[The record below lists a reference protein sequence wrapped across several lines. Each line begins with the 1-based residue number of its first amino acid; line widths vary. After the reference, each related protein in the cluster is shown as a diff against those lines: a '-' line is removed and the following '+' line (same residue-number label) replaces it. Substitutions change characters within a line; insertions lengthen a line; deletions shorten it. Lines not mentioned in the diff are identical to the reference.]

1 MSRLRI
7 PGLIDLLRVDRSSA
21 IEALSADDR
30 MDRAYE
36 ARGPLVNRIVLGRL
50 RRSLQVDGRM
60 LPPVAPRGPTRPTPE
75 QASLEH
81 RLDGIADTD
90 PALGAGTDT
99 ISKLAAWVRGDG
111 GADAIGP
118 LSQQAVGRLYDER
131 YTGDKSSWAAARVMG
146 SAPSNL
152 NPFRL
157 LLWGITRR
165 VERSRELLAGKVGRD
180 PSAVHGTGVAIHN
193 IVSGFEAM
201 RKIYADKGE
210 RERLSTAA
218 VLAHCVIAPRQVVR
232 QPTAAGSAD
241 AGSFTPDT
249 LVLLQL
255 KKANDSQPGYDTAFM
270 DGMWSAC
277 PARRWV
283 PSLFAS
289 VWKKAIEGEQKP

>member
-1 MSRLRI
+1 MSRLRV

-36 ARGPLVNRIVLGRL
+36 AQGPLVNRIVLKRL
-50 RRSLQVDGRM
+50 RRSLQIDGRP
-60 LPPVAPRGPTRPTPE
+60 LPPVAPRGPVRPTSE
-75 QASLEH
+75 QSSLQH
-81 RLDGIADTD
+81 RLDGLADSD

-99 ISKLAAWVRGDG
+99 IERLAAWVKGEG
-111 GADAIGP
+111 GEDEIGA

-131 YTGDKSSWAAARVMG
+131 YEGDEGSWAAARVLG

-152 NPFRL
+152 NPFRI

-180 PSAVHGTGVAIHN
+180 PAAVHGTGVAVHN

-201 RKIYADKGE
+201 REIYADEGE
-210 RERLSTAA
+210 RNRLSTAA
-218 VLAHCVIAPRQVVR
+218 VLARCVIPPRQVVR
-232 QPTAAGSAD
+232 QPTVAGSAD
-241 AGSFTPDT
+241 SGSFTPDT
-249 LVLLQL
+249 LVLLKL

-283 PSLFAS
+283 PALFAS
-289 VWKKAIEGEQKP
+289 VWERAKGER

>member
-1 MSRLRI
+1 MSRLRV

-36 ARGPLVNRIVLGRL
+36 ARGPLVNRIVLKRL
-50 RRSLQVDGRM
+50 RRSLQIDGRL
-60 LPPVAPRGPTRPTPE
+60 LPPVAPRGPVRPTSE
-75 QASLEH
+75 QSSLER
-81 RLDGIADTD
+81 RLDGLADTD

-99 ISKLAAWVRGDG
+99 IERLAAWVKGEGGDKEI
-111 GADAIGP
+111 GA
-118 LSQQAVGRLYDER
+118 LSQQAVGRLYDDR
-131 YTGDKSSWAAARVMG
+131 YEGDKSSWGAARVLG

-152 NPFRL
+152 NPFRI

-180 PSAVHGTGVAIHN
+180 PAAVHGTGVAVHN

-201 RKIYADKGE
+201 RGIYADEGE
-210 RERLSTAA
+210 RNRLSTAA
-218 VLAHCVIAPRQVVR
+218 VLARCVIPPRQVVR

-249 LVLLQL
+249 LVLLRL

-283 PSLFAS
+283 PALFAS
-289 VWKKAIEGEQKP
+289 VWERAKGER

>member
-36 ARGPLVNRIVLGRL
+36 ARGPLVNRIVLKRL
-50 RRSLQVDGRM
+50 RRSLQIDGRP
-60 LPPVAPRGPTRPTPE
+60 LPPVAPRGPSRPTSE
-75 QASLEH
+75 QASLER
-81 RLDGIADTD
+81 RLDSIADTD
-90 PALGAGTDT
+90 PALGAGADT
-99 ISKLAAWVRGDG
+99 IARLAAWVRGEGSGDE
-111 GADAIGP
+111 IGP
-118 LSQQAVGRLYDER
+118 LCQQAVGRLYDER
-131 YTGDKSSWAAARVMG
+131 YEGDKGSWAAARVLG

-165 VERSRELLAGKVGRD
+165 VERSRELLARKVGRD
-180 PSAVHGTGVAIHN
+180 PAAVHGTGIAIHN

-201 RKIYADKGE
+201 REVYADKGE

-218 VLAHCVIAPRQVVR
+218 VLARCVIPPRQVVR

-283 PSLFAS
+283 PALFAS
-289 VWKKAIEGEQKP
+289 VWERAMGGK

>member
-1 MSRLRI
+1 MSRLRV
-7 PGLIDLLRVDRSSA
+7 PGLIDLLRVERSSA

-30 MDRAYE
+30 MDRAYD
-36 ARGPLVNRIVLGRL
+36 ARGPLVNRIVLKRL
-50 RRSLQVDGRM
+50 RRSLQIDGRP
-60 LPPVAPRGPTRPTPE
+60 LPPVAPRGPARPTSE
-75 QASLEH
+75 QASLQR

-99 ISKLAAWVRGDG
+99 IERLAAWVKGEGSDKEI
-111 GADAIGP
+111 GA

-131 YTGDKSSWAAARVMG
+131 YEGDKGSWAAARVLG

-152 NPFRL
+152 NPFRI

-180 PSAVHGTGVAIHN
+180 PAGVHGTGIAIHN

-201 RKIYADKGE
+201 RAIYADEGE
-210 RERLSTAA
+210 RNRLSTAA
-218 VLAHCVIAPRQVVR
+218 VLARCVIPPRQVVR

-249 LVLLQL
+249 LVLLRL

-283 PSLFAS
+283 PALFAN
-289 VWKKAIEGEQKP
+289 VWERAKGEK